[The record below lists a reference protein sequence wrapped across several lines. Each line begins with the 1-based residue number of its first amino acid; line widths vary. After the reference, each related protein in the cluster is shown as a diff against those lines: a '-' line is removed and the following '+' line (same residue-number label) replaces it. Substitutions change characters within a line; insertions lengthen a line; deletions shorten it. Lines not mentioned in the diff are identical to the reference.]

1 MGEINRMRKAWW
13 KEAVAYQIY
22 PRSFM
27 DSNGDGIGDIQGIIE
42 KLDYLAYL
50 GIDIIWVSPFYKSP
64 NDDNGYDISDYKAI
78 MDDFGTMEDFDELL
92 KEAHKRNI
100 KLIADLVINH
110 TSDEHPWFIES
121 KSSID
126 SDKRD
131 WYIWRKGKN
140 NKEPN
145 NWESI
150 FKGSAWQYE
159 EESDEYYLH
168 LFSKKQPDLNW
179 ENEEVREALYEMV
192 NWWLDKGI
200 DGFRIDAISHIK
212 KDEGL
217 LDMPNPDNLEYV
229 PSFDKHSNRPGIQ
242 DFLKELKINTFDKYD
257 IMTVGEAAGVDADE
271 AEVWVGEDDGKFN
284 MIFQFENMDLWND
297 NPGRNVDWIE
307 YKRVISKWQ
316 NKLHN
321 KGWNALYI
329 ENHDTPRVVS
339 TLGNDK
345 EYIYE
350 SSTSLALMYFMME
363 GTPFI
368 YQGQELGMTNAKF
381 NNIEEYND
389 VRAKSVYED
398 KIKNGRTIDEA
409 LRELNAYSRD
419 NTRTPMQWDSSK
431 NGGFT
436 VGNSWLKVNENY
448 EDINVEKQLKDSNSV
463 LNFYKNIIKIRKENE
478 CLIYGSYNLILEEDK
493 NIFAYERILDDKKF
507 LIITNLSNYD
517 NTYSYNKLNLRFSN
531 LVISNYKVKEH
542 KDINSMILKP
552 WEARMYKI

>member
-1 MGEINRMRKAWW
+1 MRKAWW

-64 NDDNGYDISDYKAI
+64 NDDNGYDISDYKVI

-297 NPGRNVDWIE
+297 NPGKNVDWIE

>member
-1 MGEINRMRKAWW
+1 MRKAWW

-42 KLDYLAYL
+42 KLDYLSYL

-297 NPGRNVDWIE
+297 NPGKNVDWIE

-409 LRELNAYSRD
+409 LRELNASSRD

>member
-1 MGEINRMRKAWW
+1 MRKAWW

-27 DSNGDGIGDIQGIIE
+27 DFNGDGIGDIRGIIE
-42 KLDYLAYL
+42 KLDYLVYL
-50 GIDIIWVSPFYKSP
+50 GVDVIWVSPFYKSP

-78 MDDFGTMEDFDELL
+78 MDEFGTMEDFDELL

-126 SDKRD
+126 NDKRD

-159 EESDEYYLH
+159 AETGEYYLH

-179 ENEEVREALYEMV
+179 ENKEVREALYEMI

-212 KDEGL
+212 KDPGL

-242 DFLKELKINTFDKYD
+242 NFLKELKINTFDKYD

-297 NPGRNVDWIE
+297 NPGKNVDWVE

-329 ENHDTPRVVS
+329 ENHDTPRAVS

-350 SSTSLALMYFMME
+350 SATSLALMYFMME

-368 YQGQELGMTNAKF
+368 YQGQELGMTNTKF

-398 KIKNGRTIDEA
+398 KIKSGRTIEEA
-409 LRELNAYSRD
+409 LRELNASSRD

-436 VGNSWLKVNENY
+436 VGNPWIKVNENY

-463 LNFYKNIIKIRKENE
+463 LNFYKNIIKVRKENE
-478 CLIYGSYNLILEEDK
+478 CLIYGSYNLILKEDK

-531 LVISNYKVKEH
+531 LVISNYEVKEH

>member
-1 MGEINRMRKAWW
+1 MRKAWW

-27 DSNGDGIGDIQGIIE
+27 DFNGDGIGDIRGIIE
-42 KLDYLAYL
+42 KLDYLVYL
-50 GIDIIWVSPFYKSP
+50 GVDVIWVSPFYKSP

-78 MDDFGTMEDFDELL
+78 MDEFGTMEDFDELL

-126 SDKRD
+126 NDKRE
-131 WYIWRKGKN
+131 WYIWRKGNN

-159 EESDEYYLH
+159 AETGEYYLH

-179 ENEEVREALYEMV
+179 ENKEVREALYEMI

-212 KDEGL
+212 KDPGL

-242 DFLKELKINTFDKYD
+242 NFLKELKINTFDKYD

-297 NPGRNVDWIE
+297 NPGKNVDWVE

-329 ENHDTPRVVS
+329 ENHDTPRAVS

-350 SSTSLALMYFMME
+350 SATSLALMYFMME

-368 YQGQELGMTNAKF
+368 YQGQELGMTNTKF

-398 KIKNGRTIDEA
+398 KIKSGRTIEEA
-409 LRELNAYSRD
+409 LRELNASSRD

-436 VGNSWLKVNENY
+436 VGNPWIKVNENY

-463 LNFYKNIIKIRKENE
+463 LNFYKNIIKVRKENE
-478 CLIYGSYNLILEEDK
+478 CLIYGSYNLILKEDK

-531 LVISNYKVKEH
+531 LVISNYEVKEH

>member
-1 MGEINRMRKAWW
+1 MRKAWW

-297 NPGRNVDWIE
+297 NPGKNVDWIE

-409 LRELNAYSRD
+409 LRELNASSRD

-436 VGNSWLKVNENY
+436 VGNPWLKVNENY

>member
-1 MGEINRMRKAWW
+1 MRKAWW

-297 NPGRNVDWIE
+297 NPGKNVDWIE

-368 YQGQELGMTNAKF
+368 YQGQELGMTNTKF

-398 KIKNGRTIDEA
+398 KIKNGKTIDEA
-409 LRELNAYSRD
+409 LRELNASSRD

-436 VGNSWLKVNENY
+436 VGNPWLKVNENY

-478 CLIYGSYNLILEEDK
+478 CLIYGSYNLILKEDK

>member
-1 MGEINRMRKAWW
+1 MRKAWW

-297 NPGRNVDWIE
+297 NPDKNVDWIE

-409 LRELNAYSRD
+409 LRELNASSRD

-436 VGNSWLKVNENY
+436 VGNPWLKVNENY

>member
-1 MGEINRMRKAWW
+1 MRKAWW

-140 NKEPN
+140 NKDPN

-297 NPGRNVDWIE
+297 NPGKNVDWIE

>member
-1 MGEINRMRKAWW
+1 
-13 KEAVAYQIY
+13 
-22 PRSFM
+22 
-27 DSNGDGIGDIQGIIE
+27 
-42 KLDYLAYL
+42 
-50 GIDIIWVSPFYKSP
+50 
-64 NDDNGYDISDYKAI
+64 

-297 NPGRNVDWIE
+297 NPGENVDWVE

-345 EYIYE
+345 EYIC
-350 SSTSLALMYFMME
+350 
-363 GTPFI
+363 
-368 YQGQELGMTNAKF
+368 
-381 NNIEEYND
+381 
-389 VRAKSVYED
+389 
-398 KIKNGRTIDEA
+398 
-409 LRELNAYSRD
+409 
-419 NTRTPMQWDSSK
+419 
-431 NGGFT
+431 
-436 VGNSWLKVNENY
+436 
-448 EDINVEKQLKDSNSV
+448 
-463 LNFYKNIIKIRKENE
+463 RKE
-478 CLIYGSYNLILEEDK
+478 C
-493 NIFAYERILDDKKF
+493 
-507 LIITNLSNYD
+507 
-517 NTYSYNKLNLRFSN
+517 
-531 LVISNYKVKEH
+531 
-542 KDINSMILKP
+542 
-552 WEARMYKI
+552 

>member
-1 MGEINRMRKAWW
+1 MLF
-13 KEAVAYQIY
+13 
-22 PRSFM
+22 RS
-27 DSNGDGIGDIQGIIE
+27 
-42 KLDYLAYL
+42 
-50 GIDIIWVSPFYKSP
+50 
-64 NDDNGYDISDYKAI
+64 
-78 MDDFGTMEDFDELL
+78 
-92 KEAHKRNI
+92 
-100 KLIADLVINH
+100 
-110 TSDEHPWFIES
+110 
-121 KSSID
+121 
-126 SDKRD
+126 
-131 WYIWRKGKN
+131 
-140 NKEPN
+140 
-145 NWESI
+145 
-150 FKGSAWQYE
+150 
-159 EESDEYYLH
+159 
-168 LFSKKQPDLNW
+168 
-179 ENEEVREALYEMV
+179 
-192 NWWLDKGI
+192 
-200 DGFRIDAISHIK
+200 
-212 KDEGL
+212 
-217 LDMPNPDNLEYV
+217 
-229 PSFDKHSNRPGIQ
+229 
-242 DFLKELKINTFDKYD
+242 
-257 IMTVGEAAGVDADE
+257 
-271 AEVWVGEDDGKFN
+271 
-284 MIFQFENMDLWND
+284 
-297 NPGRNVDWIE
+297 
-307 YKRVISKWQ
+307 
-316 NKLHN
+316 
-321 KGWNALYI
+321 I

-409 LRELNAYSRD
+409 LRELNASSRD

>member
-1 MGEINRMRKAWW
+1 MRKAWW

-297 NPGRNVDWIE
+297 NPGKNVDWIE

>member
-1 MGEINRMRKAWW
+1 MRKAWW

-42 KLDYLAYL
+42 KLDYLSYL

-64 NDDNGYDISDYKAI
+64 NDDNGYDISDYKDI

-297 NPGRNVDWIE
+297 NPGKNVDWIE

-409 LRELNAYSRD
+409 LRELNASSRD

-552 WEARMYKI
+552 WAARMYKI

>member
-1 MGEINRMRKAWW
+1 MRKAWW

-27 DSNGDGIGDIQGIIE
+27 DSNGDGIGDIQGIIG

-271 AEVWVGEDDGKFN
+271 AEVWVGEDNGKFN

-297 NPGRNVDWIE
+297 NPGKNVDWIE

-409 LRELNAYSRD
+409 LRELNASSRD

-436 VGNSWLKVNENY
+436 VGNPWLKVNENY

-478 CLIYGSYNLILEEDK
+478 CLIYGSYNLILKEDK

>member
-1 MGEINRMRKAWW
+1 MRKAWW

-271 AEVWVGEDDGKFN
+271 AEVWVGEDNGKFN

-297 NPGRNVDWIE
+297 NPGKNVDWIE

-398 KIKNGRTIDEA
+398 KVKNGRTIDEA
-409 LRELNAYSRD
+409 LRELNASSRD

-436 VGNSWLKVNENY
+436 VGNPWLKVNENY

>member
-1 MGEINRMRKAWW
+1 MRKAWW

-27 DSNGDGIGDIQGIIE
+27 DFNGDGIGDIRGIIE
-42 KLDYLAYL
+42 KLDYLVYL
-50 GIDIIWVSPFYKSP
+50 GVDVIWVSPFYKSP

-78 MDDFGTMEDFDELL
+78 MDEFGTMEDFDELL

-126 SDKRD
+126 NDKRE

-159 EESDEYYLH
+159 AETGEYYLH

-179 ENEEVREALYEMV
+179 ENKEVREALYEMI

-212 KDEGL
+212 KDPGL

-242 DFLKELKINTFDKYD
+242 NFLKELKINTFDKYD

-297 NPGRNVDWIE
+297 NPGKNVDWVE

-329 ENHDTPRVVS
+329 ENHDTPRAVS

-350 SSTSLALMYFMME
+350 SATSLALMYFMME

-368 YQGQELGMTNAKF
+368 YQGQELGMTNTKF

-398 KIKNGRTIDEA
+398 KIKSGRTIEEA
-409 LRELNAYSRD
+409 LRELNASSRD

-436 VGNSWLKVNENY
+436 VGNPWIKVNENY

-463 LNFYKNIIKIRKENE
+463 LNFYKNIIKVRKENE
-478 CLIYGSYNLILEEDK
+478 CLIYGSYNLILKEDK

-531 LVISNYKVKEH
+531 LVISNYEVKEH

>member
-1 MGEINRMRKAWW
+1 MRKAWW

-22 PRSFM
+22 PRIFM
-27 DSNGDGIGDIQGIIE
+27 DFNGDGIGDIRGIIE
-42 KLDYLAYL
+42 KLDYLVYL
-50 GIDIIWVSPFYKSP
+50 GVDVIWVSPFYKSP

-78 MDDFGTMEDFDELL
+78 MDEFGTMEDFDELL

-126 SDKRD
+126 NDKRE
-131 WYIWRKGKN
+131 WYIWRKGNN

-159 EESDEYYLH
+159 AETGEYYLH

-179 ENEEVREALYEMV
+179 ENKEVREALYEMI

-212 KDEGL
+212 KDPGL

-242 DFLKELKINTFDKYD
+242 NFLKELKINTFDKYD

-271 AEVWVGEDDGKFN
+271 AKVWVGEDDGKFN

-297 NPGRNVDWIE
+297 NPGKNVDWVE

-329 ENHDTPRVVS
+329 ENHDTPRAVS

-350 SSTSLALMYFMME
+350 SATSLALMYFMME

-368 YQGQELGMTNAKF
+368 YQGQELGMTNTKF

-436 VGNSWLKVNENY
+436 VGNPWIKVNENY

-463 LNFYKNIIKIRKENE
+463 LNFYKNIIKVRKENE

-531 LVISNYKVKEH
+531 LVISNYEVKEH

>member
-1 MGEINRMRKAWW
+1 MRKAWW

-271 AEVWVGEDDGKFN
+271 AEVWVGEDNGKFN

-297 NPGRNVDWIE
+297 NPGKNVDWIE

-409 LRELNAYSRD
+409 LRELNASSRD

-436 VGNSWLKVNENY
+436 VGNPWLKVNENY

-478 CLIYGSYNLILEEDK
+478 CLIYGSYNLILKEDK
-493 NIFAYERILDDKKF
+493 NIFAYERILNDEKF
-507 LIITNLSNYD
+507 LVICNLKSESSNYKYEKLTLKYENLILSNYNVD
-517 NTYSYNKLNLRFSN
+517 A
-531 LVISNYKVKEH
+531 H
-542 KDINSMILKP
+542 KDLNNFELKP
-552 WEARMYKI
+552 WEARLYKIN

>member
-1 MGEINRMRKAWW
+1 MRKAWW

-297 NPGRNVDWIE
+297 NPGKNVDWIE

-409 LRELNAYSRD
+409 LRELNASSRD

>member
-1 MGEINRMRKAWW
+1 MRKAWW

-271 AEVWVGEDDGKFN
+271 AEVWVGEDNGKFN

-297 NPGRNVDWIE
+297 NPGKNVDWIE

-409 LRELNAYSRD
+409 LRELNASSRD

-436 VGNSWLKVNENY
+436 VGNPWLKVNENY

-478 CLIYGSYNLILEEDK
+478 CLIYGSYNLILKEDK

>member
-1 MGEINRMRKAWW
+1 MRKAWW

-271 AEVWVGEDDGKFN
+271 AEVWVGEDNGKFN

-297 NPGRNVDWIE
+297 NPGKNVDWIE

-398 KIKNGRTIDEA
+398 KVKNGRTIDEA
-409 LRELNAYSRD
+409 LRELNASSRD

-478 CLIYGSYNLILEEDK
+478 CLIYGSYNLILKEDK

>member
-1 MGEINRMRKAWW
+1 MRKAWW

-27 DSNGDGIGDIQGIIE
+27 DFNGDGIGDIRGIIE
-42 KLDYLAYL
+42 KLDYLVYL
-50 GIDIIWVSPFYKSP
+50 GVDVIWVSPFYKSP

-78 MDDFGTMEDFDELL
+78 MDEFGTMEDFDELL

-126 SDKRD
+126 NDKRE
-131 WYIWRKGKN
+131 WYIWRKGNN

-159 EESDEYYLH
+159 AETGEYYLH

-179 ENEEVREALYEMV
+179 ENKEVREALYEMI

-212 KDEGL
+212 KDPGL

-257 IMTVGEAAGVDADE
+257 IMTVGEAARVDADE

-297 NPGRNVDWIE
+297 NPGKNVDWIE

-368 YQGQELGMTNAKF
+368 YQGQELGMTNTKF

-436 VGNSWLKVNENY
+436 VGNPWIKVNENY

-463 LNFYKNIIKIRKENE
+463 LNFYKNIIKVRKENE
-478 CLIYGSYNLILEEDK
+478 CLIYGSYNLILKEDK

-531 LVISNYKVKEH
+531 LVISNYEVKEH

>member
-1 MGEINRMRKAWW
+1 MRKAWW

-271 AEVWVGEDDGKFN
+271 AEVWVGEDNGKFN

-297 NPGRNVDWIE
+297 NPGKNVDWIE

-398 KIKNGRTIDEA
+398 KVKNGRTIDEA
-409 LRELNAYSRD
+409 LRELNASSRD

-436 VGNSWLKVNENY
+436 VGNPWLKVNENY

-478 CLIYGSYNLILEEDK
+478 CLIYGSYNLILKEDK

>member
-1 MGEINRMRKAWW
+1 MRKAWW

-42 KLDYLAYL
+42 KLDYLVYL
-50 GIDIIWVSPFYKSP
+50 GVDVIWVSPFYKSP

-78 MDDFGTMEDFDELL
+78 MDEFGTMEDFDELL

-126 SDKRD
+126 NDKRE

-159 EESDEYYLH
+159 AETGEYYLH

-179 ENEEVREALYEMV
+179 ENKEVREALYEMI

-212 KDEGL
+212 KDPGL

-242 DFLKELKINTFDKYD
+242 NFLKELKINTFDKYD

-297 NPGRNVDWIE
+297 NPGKNVDWVE

-329 ENHDTPRVVS
+329 ENHDTPRAVS

-350 SSTSLALMYFMME
+350 SATSLALMYFMME

-368 YQGQELGMTNAKF
+368 YQGQELGMTNTKF

-398 KIKNGRTIDEA
+398 KIKSGRTIEEA
-409 LRELNAYSRD
+409 LRELNASSRD

-436 VGNSWLKVNENY
+436 VGNPWIKVNENY

-463 LNFYKNIIKIRKENE
+463 LNFYKNIIKVRKENE
-478 CLIYGSYNLILEEDK
+478 CLIYGSYNLILKEDK

-531 LVISNYKVKEH
+531 LVISNYEVKEH

>member
-1 MGEINRMRKAWW
+1 MRKAWW

-27 DSNGDGIGDIQGIIE
+27 DSNGDGIGDIQGIIK
-42 KLDYLAYL
+42 KLDYLVYL
-50 GIDIIWVSPFYKSP
+50 GIDVIWVSPFYKSP

-271 AEVWVGEDDGKFN
+271 AEVWVGEDNGKFN

-297 NPGRNVDWIE
+297 NPGKNVDWIE

-398 KIKNGRTIDEA
+398 KVKNGRTIDEA
-409 LRELNAYSRD
+409 LRELNASSRD

-436 VGNSWLKVNENY
+436 VGNPWLKVNENY

>member
-1 MGEINRMRKAWW
+1 MRKAWW

-27 DSNGDGIGDIQGIIE
+27 DFNGDGIGDIRGIIE
-42 KLDYLAYL
+42 KLDYLVYL
-50 GIDIIWVSPFYKSP
+50 GVDVIWVSPFYKSP

-78 MDDFGTMEDFDELL
+78 MDEFGTMEDFDELL

-126 SDKRD
+126 NDKRD

-159 EESDEYYLH
+159 AETGEYYLH

-179 ENEEVREALYEMV
+179 ENKEVREALYEMI

-212 KDEGL
+212 KDQGL

-242 DFLKELKINTFDKYD
+242 NFLKELKINTFDKYD

-271 AEVWVGEDDGKFN
+271 AKVWVGEDDGKFN

-297 NPGRNVDWIE
+297 NPGKNVDWVE

-329 ENHDTPRVVS
+329 ENHDTPRAVS

-350 SSTSLALMYFMME
+350 SATSLALMYFMME

-368 YQGQELGMTNAKF
+368 YQGQELGMTNTKF

-398 KIKNGRTIDEA
+398 KIKSGRTIEEA
-409 LRELNAYSRD
+409 LRELNASSRD

-436 VGNSWLKVNENY
+436 VGNPWIKVNENY

-463 LNFYKNIIKIRKENE
+463 LNFYKNIIKVRKENE
-478 CLIYGSYNLILEEDK
+478 CLIYGLYNLILKEDK

-531 LVISNYKVKEH
+531 LVISNYEVKEH

>member
-1 MGEINRMRKAWW
+1 MRKAWW

>member
-1 MGEINRMRKAWW
+1 MRKAWW

-27 DSNGDGIGDIQGIIE
+27 DFNGDGIGDIRGIIE
-42 KLDYLAYL
+42 KLDYLVYL
-50 GIDIIWVSPFYKSP
+50 GVDVIWVSPFYKSP

-78 MDDFGTMEDFDELL
+78 MDEFGTMEDFDELL

-126 SDKRD
+126 NDKRD

-159 EESDEYYLH
+159 AETGEYYLH

-179 ENEEVREALYEMV
+179 ENKEVREALYEMI

-212 KDEGL
+212 KDQGL

-242 DFLKELKINTFDKYD
+242 NFLKELKINTFDKYD

-271 AEVWVGEDDGKFN
+271 AKVWVGEDDGKFN
-284 MIFQFENMDLWND
+284 MIFQFESMDLWND
-297 NPGRNVDWIE
+297 NPGKNVDWVE

-329 ENHDTPRVVS
+329 ENHDTPRAVS

-350 SSTSLALMYFMME
+350 SATSLALMYFMME

-368 YQGQELGMTNAKF
+368 YQGQELGMTNTKF

-398 KIKNGRTIDEA
+398 KIKSGRTIEEA
-409 LRELNAYSRD
+409 LRELNASSRD

-436 VGNSWLKVNENY
+436 VGNPWIKVNENY

-463 LNFYKNIIKIRKENE
+463 LNFYKNIIKVRKENE
-478 CLIYGSYNLILEEDK
+478 CLIYGLYNLILKEDK

-531 LVISNYKVKEH
+531 LVISNYEVKEH

>member
-1 MGEINRMRKAWW
+1 MRKAWW

-42 KLDYLAYL
+42 KLDYLSYL

-64 NDDNGYDISDYKAI
+64 NDDNGYDISDYKDI

-297 NPGRNVDWIE
+297 NPGKNVDWIE

-409 LRELNAYSRD
+409 LRELNASSRD